1 MSRYIGRL
9 GVRILSGICTGL
21 ITGTYRALGDK
32 GLKMMIKKN
41 WHTIPSILYAL
52 EHGVSPEVPK
62 SDRNVLEAYWMR
74 IRPVVNRLLRE
85 AERIVSRIPRE
96 EIERGIDD
104 WWVKRRLEEKAPE
117 ILERIKSIE
126 GGMEWLR
133 QESVILREFLMGRRK
148 F

>member
-1 MSRYIGRL
+1 MSKYIGRL
-9 GVRILSGICTGL
+9 GVRILSAVCTGL

-32 GLKMMIKKN
+32 GLELMIEKN

-62 SDRNVLEAYWMR
+62 SERRVLEGYWKR
-74 IRPVVNRLLRE
+74 IRPVVTRILEE

-96 EIERGIDD
+96 EIENGIDD
-104 WWVKRRLEEKAPE
+104 WWIKRRLEERAPE
-117 ILERIKSIE
+117 ILEKIKSID

-133 QESVILREFLMGRRK
+133 EESIILREYLMGRRK